1 METYKNIYYFIWII
15 YIYLFFV
22 VVFYIMSSLRKS
34 KSRTYD
40 FTNFT
45 DSKGKQMENIL
56 NSLTNKYKLTSK
68 EKRDKKVEEQT
79 ETEKEKA
86 ERKKAERI
94 MKTYTNRQGMSMKKG
109 FVSKSLKKLGNL
121 VGIRGG
127 KSNRKRKTRKNK
139 NANK

>member
-1 METYKNIYYFIWII
+1 M
-15 YIYLFFV
+15 
-22 VVFYIMSSLRKS
+22 SLRRSRSKS

-45 DSKGKQMENIL
+45 DSKGKQMESIL
-56 NSLTNKYKLTSK
+56 NNLTSQYKLTSK

-86 ERKKAERI
+86 KKEKAERI

-109 FVSKSLKKLGNL
+109 FVSKSLKNLRNL

-127 KSNRKRKTRKNK
+127 KSNKKRKTRKNK